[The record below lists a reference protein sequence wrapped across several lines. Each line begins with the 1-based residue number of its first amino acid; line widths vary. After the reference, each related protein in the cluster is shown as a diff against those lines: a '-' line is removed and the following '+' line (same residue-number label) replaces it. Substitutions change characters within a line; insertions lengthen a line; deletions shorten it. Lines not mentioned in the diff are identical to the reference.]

1 MLLEKKRGHILLL
14 MTYEYLNLFLK
25 ETRIIRSIYFF
36 KENKENIII
45 CFKFGILKCLP
56 SM

>member
-14 MTYEYLNLFLK
+14 MTHEYLNLFLK
-25 ETRIIRSIYFF
+25 ETRIIQSIYSF
-36 KENKENIII
+36 KENKKNIII
-45 CFKFGILKCLP
+45 FKFGILKCLP

>member
-25 ETRIIRSIYFF
+25 ETRIIQSIYSF
-36 KENKENIII
+36 KENMKNIII
-45 CFKFGILKCLP
+45 IFKFGILKCLP
-56 SM
+56 SI